1 MTTPVMAYPQLAPA
15 EQDAYREQFDA
26 GLHALPAGL
35 AAKARRLL
43 DGLSPVE
50 WPVEWHLPWWLGRDF
65 ALSTQCVQTLTLC
78 NLFGL
83 GYVRLEDEM
92 LEESAGPAGRQGKR
106 RLADALYDQAMLRL
120 SSLFGDQGE
129 FWEQKD
135 LAMSQWQRALDE
147 GERAPASRFADWIEN
162 DFLLLAWR
170 GAPIK
175 ITAVGACLL
184 AGSNDAIPALL
195 ASLDHMLI
203 AQVLLDHLDDWSADL
218 DAGRFNAFVAFV
230 SDLPQTARHR
240 DANRRQVMQEFFLG
254 DAGASYVDLT
264 RRHIQTALRYAE
276 AVPCSGL
283 EHYLA
288 GYDTRIAASELALR
302 SQIRGWLHH
311 ASAELFALPE
321 PIDDATPPL

>member
-1 MTTPVMAYPQLAPA
+1 MTTPVMAYPQFAPS

-26 GLHALPAGL
+26 GLQALPAGL
-35 AAKARRLL
+35 GVKARQVL
-43 DGLSPVE
+43 DNLSPVE
-50 WPVEWHLPWWLGRDF
+50 WPVEWHLPWWLGQEF
-65 ALSTQCVQTLTLC
+65 GLSPQCVQTLTLC

-83 GYVRLEDEM
+83 GYVRIEDEM
-92 LEESAGPAGRQGKR
+92 LEESAGQAGRQGKR

-120 SSLFGDQGE
+120 NSLFSDQGE
-129 FWEQKD
+129 FWGHKD

-147 GERAPASRFADWIEN
+147 GEHAPVGRFADWTEN
-162 DFLLLAWR
+162 DMLLLAWR

-184 AGSNDAIPALL
+184 AGYKDAIPALL

-218 DAGRFNAFVAFV
+218 DAGRFNAFVAFA
-230 SDLPQTARHR
+230 SDLPQTAQFR

-264 RRHIQTALRYAE
+264 RRHIQTARCYAQ

-283 EHYLA
+283 GHYLA
-288 GYDTRIAASELALR
+288 GYDSRIAASELALR
-302 SQIRGWLHH
+302 SEIRGWLHH

-321 PIDDATPPL
+321 PIEDATPPL